1 MIAISHWLLSFAL
14 LLTTN
19 TYLGPKSPVEGN
31 PQLVKVQV
39 VVRDSLENGGPQV
52 LSVQFNQQ
60 NIPLKPR
67 DIYGNRGMGSFQVP
81 PGKYKLQWK
90 VNKNK
95 LVWPRNIDRE
105 EQVTVSPRDQWVQ
118 ILIEGE
124 KVSIS

>member
-1 MIAISHWLLSFAL
+1 MTAVFHWLLSFAL

-19 TYLGPKSPVEGN
+19 TYLGPKSPVDGN
-31 PQLVKVQV
+31 PHLVKVQV
-39 VVRDSLENGGPQV
+39 VVRDSLDNGGPQV
-52 LSVQFNQQ
+52 LSVEFNQQ
-60 NIPLKPR
+60 SIPLKPR

-81 PGKYKLQWK
+81 PGKYKLKWK

-95 LVWPRNIDRE
+95 LVWPRNVDRE
-105 EQVTVSPRDQWVQ
+105 EQVTINPRDQWVQ

>member
-19 TYLGPKSPVEGN
+19 TYLGPKSPVEGS

-39 VVRDSLENGGPQV
+39 VVRDALENGGPQV

-105 EQVTVSPRDQWVQ
+105 EQVTISPRDQWVQ

>member
-60 NIPLKPR
+60 SIPLKPR